1 MWTSQAF
8 GILARMTTATPPRR
22 IDRGFPEPL
31 LDAGLDLGTL
41 ARLYAGGTVTP
52 ADVVQAVLRRIG
64 ARRHG
69 PGNDGI
75 WISVAPQ
82 DALLA
87 AARALEAR
95 RAAGERLPL
104 YGVPFGVKD
113 NIDVAGF
120 ATTAACPAFSYQ
132 PGASATVVEKLVAA
146 GALVIGKTNLDQF
159 ATGLVGVRSPYGVPG
174 NAFDPGLVSGGSSS
188 GSALAVALGQVSF
201 TLGTDTAGSGRVPAA
216 FNNVVGLKPSPG
228 VLTTAGVVPACR
240 SLDCV
245 SVFAATCEDAAA
257 VAELARGFHP
267 SDPYS
272 RPGADGVPFAPH
284 APRPAF
290 RFGVLAPA
298 QREFQGDV
306 AMADAYSRAIERAV
320 RDGGT
325 AVEFD
330 LSPFLEAGLMLYE
343 GPFVAQ
349 RLEAAGRLLA
359 EQPEALLA
367 PIRAIMEGATTRKA
381 DATFA
386 AEARLI
392 MLRRQ
397 VAALWTAMDFLLLP
411 TAPTIPSIEAV
422 RREPLRLNSV
432 LGRYT
437 TFVNLLDLAAVA
449 VPAGWRDDG
458 LPAGVTLMGPWGS
471 DALLAGYATRLH
483 RAMAT
488 RVGAT
493 ELPLPPP
500 LLPLAAAPAPSL
512 IPIAVV
518 GAHLSGEPLNPQ
530 LTSAGGTLLRSCR
543 TAAQYRLYALPGTV
557 PPKPGLVR
565 VPSGGVA
572 IELEVWAL
580 PAAAFGTFVAAIP
593 APLGI
598 GKLQLEDG
606 DVVSGFLCETHALA
620 DAEDISSYGGWR
632 AFRRASA
639 RSALPVST

>member
-1 MWTSQAF
+1 
-8 GILARMTTATPPRR
+8 MTTATPPRR
-22 IDRGFPEPL
+22 TALGSREPL
-31 LDAGLDLGTL
+31 LDGGLDLGTL
-41 ARLYAGGTVTP
+41 ARLYDGGAVTP
-52 ADVVQAVLRRIG
+52 THVVKAVLDRIR
-64 ARRHG
+64 ARG
-69 PGNDGI
+69 DDGI
-75 WISVAPQ
+75 WISVASEE
-82 DALLA
+82 ALLT
-87 AARALEAR
+87 AARTVEAR

-120 ATTAACPAFSYQ
+120 ATTAACPAFSYR
-132 PGASATVVEKLVAA
+132 PRASAPTVERLISA

-174 NAFDPGLVSGGSSS
+174 NAFDPRLVSGGSSS
-188 GSALAVALGQVSF
+188 GSALAVALGQVAF
-201 TLGTDTAGSGRVPAA
+201 ALGTDTAGSGRIPAA

-257 VAELARGFHP
+257 VAELARGFNP
-267 SDPYS
+267 ADPFS
-272 RPGADGVPFAPH
+272 RPAADGVRFAPQ
-284 APRPAF
+284 RPPAAF

-306 AMADAYSRAIERAV
+306 AMADAYSRAIERAIGA
-320 RDGGT
+320 GGT

-330 LSPFLEAGLMLYE
+330 LAPFLEAGLMLYE

-359 EQPEALLA
+359 EQPEALLP
-367 PIRAIMEGATTRKA
+367 PIRAIMEGATARKA
-381 DATFA
+381 DAAFA

-392 MLRRQ
+392 LLRRQ
-397 VAALWTAMDFLLLP
+397 IAALWATLDFLLLP
-411 TAPTIPSIEAV
+411 TAPTIPAIEAV
-422 RREPLRLNSV
+422 AREPLRLNAA

-437 TFVNLLDLAAVA
+437 TFVNLLDLAAIA
-449 VPAGWRDDG
+449 VPSGWRDDG

-471 DALLAGYATRLH
+471 DAVLAGHATRLH
-483 RAMAT
+483 RALAT

-493 ELPLPPP
+493 DLPIPP
-500 LLPLAAAPAPSL
+500 AGASQADAPPTST

-518 GAHLSGEPLNPQ
+518 GAHLSGQPLNHQ
-530 LTSAGGTLLRSCR
+530 LTSVGGTLSRACR

-565 VPSGGVA
+565 VAQGGVA
-572 IELEVWAL
+572 VEVEVWAL
-580 PAAAFGTFVAAIP
+580 PPAAFGAFVAAIP

-606 DVVSGFLCETHALA
+606 DSVSGFLCEAHALA
-620 DAEDISSYGGWR
+620 GAQDISSYGGWR
-632 AFRRASA
+632 EFRRAA
-639 RSALPVST
+639 TREA